1 MKNITITMED
11 AVADWVRVEAAKR
24 NASISRLIGE
34 WVGEEMRRQDSYEQA
49 MRAAL
54 KFETWAVSPQ
64 DASLSAPTPAHAAAN
79 NRNTQYDRPAD
90 LR

>member
-11 AVADWVRVEAAKR
+11 GVADWVRVEAAKR

-34 WVGEEMRRQDSYEQA
+34 WVGEEMRRQDAYEQA

-54 KFETWAVSPQ
+54 KFETWGIST
-64 DASLSAPTPAHAAAN
+64 APVAQ
-79 NRNTQYDRPAD
+79 RDDQYDRPTG